1 MSTNTKT
8 KTTPAK
14 KNTKKNTK
22 QPVKKNT
29 VSFWSELKSMQ
40 VGAIILILLLI
51 IGCGFIY
58 YLMNVSP
65 KKITIV
71 EDGADIFTSSE
82 EKELKSIADAL
93 SKDKDINVLIV
104 TTRDKGPDYGQS
116 REERSRFAEDYYKEH
131 AISSS
136 MRNNSGICY
145 LIDLST
151 DEPGRRFMW
160 LFTFG
165 TSYYAMDDDEVQS
178 LFVKH
183 KEEFSSENYYDATL
197 AYFEDLKAYDYENL
211 SYILIITL
219 FLPAIVAWIMAR
231 LISGGKALDPVP
243 IGNTYLRAKKEIEAK
258 DVMIKQTKTY
268 HPPSSSSGSSGGGG
282 GGFSGGG
289 GGGHSGG
296 GGGFF

>member
-40 VGAIILILLLI
+40 VGAIILVFLLVIL
-51 IGCGFIY
+51 CGIIY
-58 YLMNVSP
+58 YFMNVSP

-116 REERSRFAEDYYKEH
+116 GEERARFAADYYAEH

-136 MRNNSGICY
+136 LRNNSGICY

-151 DEPGRRFMW
+151 DEPGMRFFW
-160 LFTFG
+160 LYTFG

-183 KEEFSSENYYDATL
+183 KKELSAEKYYDVTL
-197 AYFEDLKAYDYENL
+197 DFFEDLKGYEYENL
-211 SYILIITL
+211 AYVLIITL

-243 IGNTYLRAKKEIEAK
+243 IGNTYLRAKQNIEAK

-268 HPPSSSSGSSGGGG
+268 HPPSSSSGSSGGGFSG
-282 GGFSGGG
+282 GGGGG